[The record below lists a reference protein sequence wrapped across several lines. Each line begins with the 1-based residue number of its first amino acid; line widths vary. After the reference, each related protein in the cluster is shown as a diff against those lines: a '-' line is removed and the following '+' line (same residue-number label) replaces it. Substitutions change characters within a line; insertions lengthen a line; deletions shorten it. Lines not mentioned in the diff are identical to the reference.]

1 MSAGLM
7 ILQES
12 SFVLLVAATV
22 VKLVVVTVHCSK
34 AWVILG
40 GECGDCGDCRDLCGR
55 LAPTGRQ
62 T

>member
-1 MSAGLM
+1 MSAGLT
-7 ILQES
+7 ILLES

-40 GECGDCGDCRDLCGR
+40 GECRDLCGR